1 MKCSECRGV
10 RHQKIE
16 CPNLQKSGDKSIL
29 CFTDTMPEDEEDN
42 QDILLNFAALVGS
55 EISLSD
61 EDTSYSEDE

>member
-29 CFTDTMPEDEEDN
+29 CFTDTMSEDEEDN